1 MPNISEPPSKPIPFF
16 SIRSGTNI
24 NLVVS
29 LPLFLAFSLS
39 LFLPLPFRRSFSLSL
54 SLSFSRARAR
64 AYAVTQKRLATVTSP
79 FGTARLFVTFS
90 FYFSSAGGR
99 TCSLVEI
106 ISKCKWPFPRR
117 ALWAK

>member
-29 LPLFLAFSLS
+29 L
-39 LFLPLPFRRSFSLSL
+39 SLSL
-54 SLSFSRARAR
+54 SLSLARAR

-79 FGTARLFVTFS
+79 LGAARLFVTFS

-99 TCSLVEI
+99 TLA
-106 ISKCKWPFPRR
+106 RR
-117 ALWAK
+117 NYF

>member
-29 LPLFLAFSLS
+29 L
-39 LFLPLPFRRSFSLSL
+39 SLSL
-54 SLSFSRARAR
+54 SLSLSRARAR

-79 FGTARLFVTFS
+79 LGAARLFVTFS

-99 TCSLVEI
+99 TLA
-106 ISKCKWPFPRR
+106 RR
-117 ALWAK
+117 NYF